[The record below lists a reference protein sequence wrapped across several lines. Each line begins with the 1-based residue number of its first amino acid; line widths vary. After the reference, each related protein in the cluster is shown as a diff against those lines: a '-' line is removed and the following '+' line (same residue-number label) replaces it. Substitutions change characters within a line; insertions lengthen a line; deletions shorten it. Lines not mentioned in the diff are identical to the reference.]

1 MLPYTISRISSW
13 EVKLSE
19 TKPWMLNILCG
30 ECVYIY
36 IYKYILIWIQLCS
49 FHGRCR
55 APACFVVFLFFCCV
69 FLFLFDDGVGSGG
82 MVTFIFMLRW
92 WCYLDHGVGWG
103 GMLTFMFMLHW
114 WRYVDH
120 RVGCGGVG
128 WGGMLTLMFMLR
140 WWCCVDHGVGWNVN
154 VHVHV
159 MLMTL
164 HWSWGEVGW
173 GGMLTFM
180 FCYTDDVTLIMGW
193 GWVGWGGVFHVHVTL
208 MMLR

>member
-36 IYKYILIWIQLCS
+36 IYINIYWFEYNYVVSMGAAGHLRVLLS
-49 FHGRCR
+49 FC
-55 APACFVVFLFFCCV
+55 FFCCV

-120 RVGCGGVG
+120 RVGWGGVG
-128 WGGMLTLMFMLR
+128 W
-140 WWCCVDHGVGWNVN
+140 DVN
-154 VHVHV
+154 V
-159 MLMTL
+159 
-164 HWSWGEVGW
+164 
-173 GGMLTFM
+173 
-180 FCYTDDVTLIMGW
+180 D
-193 GWVGWGGVFHVHVTL
+193 VHVTL
-208 MMLR
+208 MMLRWSWGRVEC